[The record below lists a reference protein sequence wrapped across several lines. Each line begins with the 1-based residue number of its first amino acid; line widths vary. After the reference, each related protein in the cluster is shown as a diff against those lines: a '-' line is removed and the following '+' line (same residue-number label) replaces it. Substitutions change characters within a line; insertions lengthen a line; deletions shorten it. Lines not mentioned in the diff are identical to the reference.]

1 METLP
6 ELGYHA
12 RVCAAA
18 AFSTV
23 INAEL
28 YDLVLE
34 TEFCGISMQLLSIQ
48 SSHLRGQPEAFI
60 WPVRQSWHNIVL
72 ISGERPWYLRH
83 HRVKKMALFQI
94 LGPQPAICS
103 G

>member
-6 ELGYHA
+6 ELGYHT

-28 YDLVLE
+28 SDLVLE
-34 TEFCGISMQLLSIQ
+34 TEFCGISLQLLSIQ
-48 SSHLRGQPEAFI
+48 SSHTRTT
-60 WPVRQSWHNIVL
+60 
-72 ISGERPWYLRH
+72 
-83 HRVKKMALFQI
+83 
-94 LGPQPAICS
+94 
-103 G
+103 